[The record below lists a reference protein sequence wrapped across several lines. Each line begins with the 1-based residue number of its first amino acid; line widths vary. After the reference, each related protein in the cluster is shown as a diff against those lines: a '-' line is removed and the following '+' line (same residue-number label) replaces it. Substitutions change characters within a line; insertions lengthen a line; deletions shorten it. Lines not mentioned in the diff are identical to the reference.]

1 MKNIGIDLVEQENLM
16 IVTGDQ
22 FSLLSWFKPI
32 ILMALLLVSVEIKAQ
47 KIKVTKDIYSRE
59 NLIAWCIVPFDSK
72 NRGPVE
78 RSGMLNKLG
87 INKLAYDWRE
97 KHIPTF
103 DAEIEA
109 LKTHHITLQAFW
121 LHSGPDP
128 EKDKNLATILEVLK
142 RNKVKTQLWLMVT
155 GIKDIDA
162 MTQEEKVKAHAKP
175 IAYIAE
181 KAAEIG
187 CTVGLYNHGGWYGEP
202 ENQLEIMRYLKK
214 PNIGIVYNFHHAE
227 EQIDR
232 FPKFFPEM
240 LPHLL
245 AVNLSGLKKGNPV
258 KVVPI
263 GQGDAEME
271 MIRIVKNSK
280 YSGPIGIINEETAPD
295 AEVGLTMNIDGL
307 KKILKEIGDSAALK
321 TYN

>member
-1 MKNIGIDLVEQENLM
+1 MKYLPNLSRLKLFFLIGLAVISFDTN
-16 IVTGDQ
+16 
-22 FSLLSWFKPI
+22 
-32 ILMALLLVSVEIKAQ
+32 AQ
-47 KIKVTKDIYSRE
+47 KTRSAKDIYDRD

-78 RSGMLNKLG
+78 RAEMLNKLG

-109 LKTHHITLQAFW
+109 LKTHEITLQAFW

-155 GIKDIDA
+155 GIRELDG
-162 MTQEEKVKAHAKP
+162 MTQEEKIKAHAKP

-187 CTVGLYNHGGWYGEP
+187 CSVGLYNHGGWYGEP
-202 ENQLEIMRYLKK
+202 ENQLEIIKYLKK

-263 GQGDAEME
+263 GQGDTERG
-271 MIRIVKNSK
+271 MINIVKK
-280 YSGPIGIINEETAPD
+280 SGYKGPVGIINEETAPD
-295 AEVGLTMNIDGL
+295 AEVGLTMNIEGL
-307 KKILKEIGDSAALK
+307 KKILKEIGDTAALK
-321 TYN
+321 TYTN

>member
-1 MKNIGIDLVEQENLM
+1 MKNISIDFTKSKIAFLV
-16 IVTGDQ
+16 
-22 FSLLSWFKPI
+22 
-32 ILMALLLVSVEIKAQ
+32 ILTIFSVETKAQ
-47 KIKVTKDIYSRE
+47 KSKKTNDIYGRD

-72 NRGPVE
+72 NRGPIE
-78 RSGMLNKLG
+78 RAEMLNKLG

-109 LKTHHITLQAFW
+109 LKTHQITLQAFW

-128 EKDKNLATILEVLK
+128 EKDKNLATILDVLK

-155 GIKDIDA
+155 GIKDLDG
-162 MTQEEKVKAHAKP
+162 MTQQEKVKAHSKP

-181 KAAEIG
+181 KAAEID

-202 ENQLEIMRYLKK
+202 ENQIEIINYLKK

-240 LPHLL
+240 LTYLL

-263 GQGDAEME
+263 GQGDAETG

-280 YSGPIGIINEETAPD
+280 YHGPIGIINEETAPD
-295 AEVGLTMNIDGL
+295 AEVGLTMNMDGL
-307 KKILKEIGDSAALK
+307 KKILKEIGDSTALK

>member
-1 MKNIGIDLVEQENLM
+1 MSFLV
-16 IVTGDQ
+16 I
-22 FSLLSWFKPI
+22 LSVI
-32 ILMALLLVSVEIKAQ
+32 SIKTNAQ
-47 KIKVTKDIYSRE
+47 KAKGTANIYSRD

-78 RSGMLNKLG
+78 RSEMLNKLG

-121 LHSGPDP
+121 LHSGPEP

-142 RNKVKTQLWLMVT
+142 RNNVRTQLWLMVT
-155 GIKDIDA
+155 GIKDLDT
-162 MTQEEKVKAHAKP
+162 MTQEEKIKAYAKP
-175 IAYIAE
+175 IAYIAK

-202 ENQLEIMRYLKK
+202 ENQLEIINYFKK

-227 EQIDR
+227 EQLDS
-232 FPKFFPEM
+232 FPKFFPKI
-240 LPHLL
+240 LPYLL

-263 GQGDAEME
+263 GQGDAEKE
-271 MIRIVKNSK
+271 MIRLVKNSK

-307 KKILKEIGDSAALK
+307 KKILKELGDSAALK

>member
-1 MKNIGIDLVEQENLM
+1 MKYFQNFKLIFIIGL
-16 IVTGDQ
+16 
-22 FSLLSWFKPI
+22 I
-32 ILMALLLVSVEIKAQ
+32 IPGSQANAQ
-47 KIKVTKDIYSRE
+47 KTKGAKNIYSRD
-59 NLIAWCIVPFDSK
+59 NLIAWCIVPFDVK

-78 RSGMLNKLG
+78 RSEMLNKLG

-109 LKTHHITLQAFW
+109 LKAHHITLQAFW
-121 LHSGPDP
+121 LHSGPEP
-128 EKDKNLATILEVLK
+128 ENDKNLVSILEVLK
-142 RNKVKTQLWLMVT
+142 RNKVKTQLWLMVS
-155 GIKDIDA
+155 GIKGLDT

-175 IAYIAE
+175 ISYIAE

-187 CTVGLYNHGGWYGEP
+187 CTIGLYNHGGWYGEP
-202 ENQLEIMRYLKK
+202 ENQLEIISYLKK

-232 FPKFFPEM
+232 FPKFFPEI
-240 LPHLL
+240 LPRLL
-245 AVNLSGLKKGNPV
+245 AINLSGLKKGNPV

-263 GQGDAEME
+263 GQGDAETE

-307 KKILKEIGDSAALK
+307 KKILKELGDSAALK

>member
-1 MKNIGIDLVEQENLM
+1 MEKRNNDLVCLKM
-16 IVTGDQ
+16 IFLIVLTI
-22 FSLLSWFKPI
+22 FSI
-32 ILMALLLVSVEIKAQ
+32 ETRAQ
-47 KIKVTKDIYSRE
+47 KSKSIGNIYGRN

-78 RSGMLNKLG
+78 RAEMLNKLG

-109 LKTHHITLQAFW
+109 LKLHHITLQAFW

-155 GIKDIDA
+155 GIKDLDG

-202 ENQLEIMRYLKK
+202 ENQLEIINYLKK

-232 FPKFFPEM
+232 FPKFFPEI

-245 AVNLSGLKKGNPV
+245 VVNLSGLKKGNPV

-263 GQGDAEME
+263 GEGDAETE

-280 YSGPIGIINEETAPD
+280 YKGPIGIINEETAPD
-295 AEVGLTMNIDGL
+295 AEVGLTMNMEGL
-307 KKILKEIGDSAALK
+307 KKILKEEGDSAALK

>member
-1 MKNIGIDLVEQENLM
+1 MRRICTDFTKYKLAFLVVLTM
-16 IVTGDQ
+16 
-22 FSLLSWFKPI
+22 F
-32 ILMALLLVSVEIKAQ
+32 SVELKGQ
-47 KIKVTKDIYSRE
+47 KLKETANIYGRD

-78 RSGMLNKLG
+78 RAEMLNKLG

-109 LKTHHITLQAFW
+109 LKAHHITLQAFW
-121 LHSGPDP
+121 LHSAPDP

-155 GIKDIDA
+155 GIPNLDD

-175 IAYIAE
+175 IAYIAQ

-202 ENQLEIMRYLKK
+202 ENQLEIISYLKK

-232 FPKFFPEM
+232 FPQFFPEM

-245 AVNLSGLKKGNPV
+245 AINLSGLKKGNPV

-263 GQGDAEME
+263 GQGDAETK
-271 MIRIVKNSK
+271 MIQIVKKSK
-280 YSGPIGIINEETAPD
+280 YLGPIGIINEETAPD
-295 AEVGLTMNIDGL
+295 AEVGLSMNTDGL
-307 KKILKEIGDSAALK
+307 KKILKEIGDAAALK
-321 TYN
+321 TYKN